1 MLLGMIS
8 PTSGECYLQG
18 EKVNAGNTNTCNN
31 VGYIVETPYSYPEL
45 TVRDNLE
52 IVRKLRGVKDKDSV
66 NWIIK
71 KLKLEKYESK
81 KVKHLSLGNA
91 QRLGI
96 AKAIIHKPKILLL
109 DEPTNGLDPAI
120 AEKMGIIST
129 KAQVLGTDADWPS
142 YLNLLTQAV
151 SVGGLVVFVF
161 VVSWI
166 FGREYSDRTIKDLL
180 ALPIS
185 RNIIVISKFI
195 VFFLWCTILSISVF
209 LVGLIVGKFI
219 NLPGW
224 SIEVLFSNGMV
235 FIICS
240 LLTVLLSTPVAFFAS
255 FGRGYLSLL
264 GFMIFTLVLSQI
276 VVAIGF
282 GEFFPW
288 SIPALVSGLGGA
300 ESATL
305 TNISLSIVVITFLIG
320 LISTML
326 WWRYADQD

>member
-1 MLLGMIS
+1 MNKIM
-8 PTSGECYLQG
+8 
-18 EKVNAGNTNTCNN
+18 TC
-31 VGYIVETPYSYPEL
+31 VSVE
-45 TVRDNLE
+45 
-52 IVRKLRGVKDKDSV
+52 
-66 NWIIK
+66 IK
-71 KLKLEKYESK
+71 KDFHSKTPLITMIALMLVPFIGGFFMMILK
-81 KVKHLSLGNA
+81 
-91 QRLGI
+91 
-96 AKAIIHKPKILLL
+96 
-109 DEPTNGLDPAI
+109 DPTI

-129 KAQVLGTDADWPS
+129 KAKVLGTNADWPS

-151 SVGGLVVFVF
+151 SVGGLVVFGF

-255 FGRGYLSLL
+255 FGRG
-264 GFMIFTLVLSQI
+264 
-276 VVAIGF
+276 
-282 GEFFPW
+282 
-288 SIPALVSGLGGA
+288 
-300 ESATL
+300 
-305 TNISLSIVVITFLIG
+305 
-320 LISTML
+320 
-326 WWRYADQD
+326 